1 VIVELAGLRHEIECD
16 SKDGGGYVWM
26 WSRAV
31 PECPQCRTPMS
42 EDGYEDTKRATCRPV
57 WAGEFEVECCACG
70 YSAAVQ

>member
-1 VIVELAGLRHEIECD
+1 
-16 SKDGGGYVWM
+16 VWL

-57 WAGEFEVECCACG
+57 WAGEFEVECPGCG